1 MRIDDRKQEEYKKYS
16 RSRSTNQK
24 DFDCSEEGEIGYN
37 FSESAGY
44 AKKAS
49 KRKY

>member
-24 DFDCSEEGEIGYN
+24 DFDCTEEGEIGYN